1 METIAYSEFCFEV
14 KRRVYYMLEK
24 TFPTLTIFE
33 FTKEFE
39 INEHVAYM
47 RYEFF
52 QRYSDGFIPIQKV
65 ETEKETYAEYIL
77 GSMLPFFKKKEG
89 V

>member
-1 METIAYSEFCFEV
+1 METIAYSEFYFEV
-14 KRRVYYMLEK
+14 KRRVYYALQK
-24 TFPTLTIFE
+24 TFPGLTIVE

-39 INEHVAYM
+39 IDEHVSYM

-65 ETEKETYAEYIL
+65 ETEKETYVEYIL

-89 V
+89 I